1 MLILGAFNHGGYPAR
16 FTPFAHAPFAL
27 RKERVWWARLIE
39 GVLHPLPNPLPS
51 RERGSMFEASPR
63 LGFARATTRML
74 CLGWQVFFVQ
84 HRRRRQTVGPPGSM
98 V

>member
-1 MLILGAFNHGGYPAR
+1 
-16 FTPFAHAPFAL
+16 
-27 RKERVWWARLIE
+27 
-39 GVLHPLPNPLPS
+39 
-51 RERGSMFEASPR
+51 MFEASPR